1 MSSLLRNMYLFL
13 SIALTG
19 ALIMTA
25 GCLSEREVES
35 ADMNSTYELA
45 GLTYYTEQ
53 LPPYNYQENGTV
65 QGLSV
70 DLLETVTEKMG
81 NKVSREEIRL
91 VPWTEGYQAA
101 LTQNNTVLFSMART
115 SERENLFKWAGPV
128 YTNRKVL
135 FARPDREISIK
146 GPEDLKNYRIGVI
159 TDDVAVQYLLEA
171 GVNQNQIVTE
181 NDVYA
186 IITSLDNGE
195 IDLWACPEASGNYF
209 AKQATGNYNSYVVV
223 YELQAQDTYYAFSKD
238 IPDSLVQSFQRA
250 LDTVRNQ
257 KDEQGVSDYE
267 RIVYRDLGVSCAQQ
281 TFTDEAVTALVNT
294 TAKAIEKNA
303 TDTFRRI
310 NAGEAPY
317 RNPENP
323 DLYAFVYDANVT
335 MVAHAANILLVGT
348 SFKGKTDVTGKPFR
362 DEIVAGAL
370 KNSTG
375 REEYVYTNPAHAN
388 LYYKTTYYRLVRGSD
403 GNSYIVCSGNFKKYG
418 M

>member
-35 ADMNSTYELA
+35 ADMNSTFELT

-70 DLLETVTEKMG
+70 DLLETVTEKVG
-81 NKVSREEIRL
+81 NKVSREEIHL

-101 LTQNNTVLFSMART
+101 LTQNSTVLFSMART

-181 NDVYA
+181 NDVHA
-186 IITSLDNGE
+186 IIASLDNGE

-238 IPDSLVQSFQRA
+238 IPDSLVQSFQQA

-281 TFTDEAVTALVNT
+281 TFTDEAVTALVNM
-294 TAKAIEKNA
+294 TATAIEKNA
-303 TDTFRRI
+303 TDTFQRI

-323 DLYAFVYDANVT
+323 DLYAFAYDANVT

-375 REEYVYTNPAHAN
+375 WEEYVYTNPVHAN